1 MTHLFTIYHHD
12 THTVSNQNSWNIIFS
27 GDLWYKDLHV
37 FSNVKP
43 DDVQLEVFNDTEDH
57 KPHFKR
63 EHLILLEVNFTSGA
77 SVSPFTGEQR
87 RWLGT
92 GNICF
97 SAKTKRKYLFTGRD
111 IGKAVHSNDIIEPTS
126 KAFLGSKKLPRR
138 VPGAEQRL
146 YPLDRYVRTLLG

>member
-1 MTHLFTIYHHD
+1 MRLIP
-12 THTVSNQNSWNIIFS
+12 VLIVKLIWARQNIQNQSYL

-43 DDVQLEVFNDTEDH
+43 DDVQLEVFNDNEER
-57 KPHFKR
+57 KPLFKR

-87 RWLGT
+87 RWLGA
-92 GNICF
+92 GNICY
-97 SAKTKRKYLFTGRD
+97 SNKTKRKYLFTGRD
-111 IGKAVHSNDIIEPTS
+111 IGKSVHSDTIIEPTS
-126 KAFLGSKKLPRR
+126 KTFLGSKKLPKHI
-138 VPGAEQRL
+138 PGAEQRL

>member
-1 MTHLFTIYHHD
+1 M
-12 THTVSNQNSWNIIFS
+12 
-27 GDLWYKDLHV
+27 

-43 DDVQLEVFNDTEDH
+43 DDVKLEVFNDREEQ
-57 KPHFKR
+57 KPLFKR

-77 SVSPFTGEQR
+77 SITPFTGEQR
-87 RWLGT
+87 RWLGA

-97 SAKTKRKYLFTGRD
+97 SAKTKRKFLYTGRD
-111 IGKAVHSNDIIEPTS
+111 IGIPVHSDAIIEPNS

-138 VPGAEQRL
+138 LPGAEQRL